1 MNVYLT
7 KLTFRKWKF
16 IITDKLYFSSH

>member
-1 MNVYLT
+1 M

-16 IITDKLYFSSH
+16 WVVSQC